1 MLKSIK
7 MFNGEDY
14 TMDIRI
20 FNNSAEIGNAAAEII
35 INKVNSKKDAI
46 LGLATGAS
54 PVPTYKK
61 IIEEYN
67 NGNVSFKDV
76 KTFNLDEYCSIPAS
90 DRNSYYTFMH
100 ENLFNHIDVKEE
112 NVHVPDG
119 NPENAEEYCAAY
131 DASIVAAGGID
142 IQVLGIGRNGHIGF
156 NEPAEEF
163 TAGTY
168 KVKLTDSTIEANKIY
183 FDREEDVPRY
193 AITMGVQSIINAKEI
208 ILIAEGK
215 AKAQAI
221 HDMIKGEISPAC
233 PASILQKHDNVHVF
247 IDKDAAS
254 LL

>member
-1 MLKSIK
+1 
-7 MFNGEDY
+7 
-14 TMDIRI
+14 MDIKI
-20 FNNSAEIGNAAAEII
+20 FNNSTEIGNAAAEII
-35 INKVNSKKDAI
+35 IKKVNEKNNAV

-61 IIEEYN
+61 IIDEYKK
-67 NGNVSFKDV
+67 GNVSFKEV
-76 KTFNLDEYCSIPAS
+76 KTFNLDEYCSIPV
-90 DRNSYYTFMH
+90 DDKNSYYTFMH
-100 ENLFNHIDVKEE
+100 ENLFNHIDIKEE

-119 NPENAEEYCAAY
+119 NPENADEYCSAY
-131 DASIVAAGGID
+131 DASIANSGGID

-156 NEPAEEF
+156 NEPSDCF
-163 TAGTY
+163 SSGTY

-183 FDREEDVPRY
+183 FESEADVPKE
-193 AITMGVQSIINAKEI
+193 AITMGVESIINAKEI

-233 PASILQKHDNVHVF
+233 PASILQKHNNVHVF
-247 IDKDAAS
+247 IDNDAAS